1 MHSPKDSLG
10 SCRDFESPSLSLK
23 SKIMARERHGAQ
35 PAEGGICL
43 KTFKEAAQE
52 AEISLH
58 FWPPL
63 IYFHKLAKVISLKQK
78 RKKRKVYFAMSLLF
92 LKCISGCHCSQDKI
106 QNPLRGSR
114 ACLTRHPAPCCFS
127 RPAWHLTTQPPLR
140 ADASSSMRTGPP
152 VLSSQ
157 RDVWSGT
164 QHACIIKAPGK
175 LTGHQ
180 WDSLLRAGL
189 SRDWEQPYSLKC
201 PSHRNTK
208 NAPSL
213 PHACGDPLSGPRA
226 QQLEIETPTA
236 HFDKWLHSQLE
247 ECVCPKAAKRKSMV
261 N

>member
-1 MHSPKDSLG
+1 MRLQRTLERTKNPIVQTSIVRATDHQHRPRRGLLRNAESQTHPAPGALDMHVLTFKVQMHGPKDSLG

-127 RPAWHLTTQPPLR
+127 RPA
-140 ADASSSMRTGPP
+140 
-152 VLSSQ
+152 
-157 RDVWSGT
+157 
-164 QHACIIKAPGK
+164 
-175 LTGHQ
+175 
-180 WDSLLRAGL
+180 
-189 SRDWEQPYSLKC
+189 
-201 PSHRNTK
+201 
-208 NAPSL
+208 
-213 PHACGDPLSGPRA
+213 
-226 QQLEIETPTA
+226 
-236 HFDKWLHSQLE
+236 
-247 ECVCPKAAKRKSMV
+247 
-261 N
+261 